1 MVAWLGKH
9 IKGDSKIDFVGSYKP
24 TTFKNRGEVKGLKP
38 SVYVKLDS
46 PIPGD
51 PSAKVVEKKDNKQ
64 NIVGFANPSDR
75 KGARYLRIEIP
86 GDNKILTLNE
96 VEIISGGK
104 NVARQGKATQS
115 SVGSGGVLNVEST
128 ATRTLTGRRRSNPY
142 RWIWI
147 HKPLVGS

>member
-1 MVAWLGKH
+1 MV
-9 IKGDSKIDFVGSYKP
+9 
-24 TTFKNRGEVKGLKP
+24 R
-38 SVYVKLDS
+38 
-46 PIPGD
+46 
-51 PSAKVVEKKDNKQ
+51 KKEDNKQ

-104 NVARQGKATQS
+104 NVARQGKAS
-115 SVGSGGVLNVEST
+115 HYRRVRWSLEEST
-128 ATRTLTGRRRSNPY
+128 ATRTLTGDRRSNPY

-147 HKPLVGS
+147 HKPLVEVDLGKEFIVDAVEVWNRKDFEKQLRVHRSIAGFKSKANL